1 LTRYLHGYLERWPDN
16 VIRDIFVHPARVSS
30 TQSGQ
35 RSQATQGHVR
45 VTDQHG
51 ARWTDEADAE
61 LRNRV
66 AAKQTIAQ
74 IAREMGRTMDAIRGR
89 AATLR
94 ITLRSSQRP
103 WRDGVTRRPSE

>member
-1 LTRYLHGYLERWPDN
+1 MLYLRGYLEREPDII
-16 VIRDIFVHPARVSS
+16 IRDIFVHSARAGSKRNRP
-30 TQSGQ
+30 
-35 RSQATQGHVR
+35 RSQASQGDIG
-45 VTDQHG
+45 VTGQRG
-51 ARWTDEADAE
+51 VRWTDEADAE
-61 LRNRV
+61 LRRRV

-103 WRDGVTRRPSE
+103 WRDGVVRRPSQ